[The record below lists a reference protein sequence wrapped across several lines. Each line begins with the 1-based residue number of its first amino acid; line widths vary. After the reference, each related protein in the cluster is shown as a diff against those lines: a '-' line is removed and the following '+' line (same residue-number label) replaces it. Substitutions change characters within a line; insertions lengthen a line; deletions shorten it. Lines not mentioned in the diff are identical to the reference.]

1 MFSVLGEVMDLEL
14 YLLLLC
20 QMLDFNKLRRENAL
34 TQTEKNKITWN
45 DPEFLIGSVVS
56 EILTDKQKTLC

>member
-1 MFSVLGEVMDLEL
+1 MYSVLGEVLDLEL

-34 TQTEKNKITWN
+34 NKITWN

-56 EILTDKQKTLC
+56 EILTDKQKPYANFI